1 MLIVIIIIIIIIILA
16 IYNVVMIEKYNNIQ
30 LN

>member
-1 MLIVIIIIIIIIILA
+1 MLIVIIVIIIIIILA

-30 LN
+30 PK